1 MPNTKWVNL
10 KRQMGGKV
18 NNTEIESGRI
28 SEIKSNI
35 LDALTLDQAIK
46 LAKKRLKSG
55 FFEGEKAYMKI
66 NL

>member
-1 MPNTKWVNL
+1 
-10 KRQMGGKV
+10 MGGKV